1 MELVLFQLKVKQT
14 NMTYEYLCR
23 FLLRFGLSWR
33 FFAFAFLSNAIAG
46 TAIAAAPNIQGNV
59 NIEVEVGNVVNYA
72 EATGSVAQVAI
83 ASVSEGSI
91 GGFTAAVSVG
101 DVINYASGNGSCS
114 QVLIGSVGVPSCVAG
129 DATATEAPP
138 PPPP

>member
-1 MELVLFQLKVKQT
+1 MAPVPSQLRVKRT
-14 NMTYEYLCR
+14 NMANSVFHC
-23 FLLRFGLSWR
+23 
-33 FFAFAFLSNAIAG
+33 FLSVCVWMLSGFALS
-46 TAIAAAPNIQGNV
+46 AAPNIQGNV

-83 ASVSEGSI
+83 ASVSEGDI
-91 GGFTAAVSVG
+91 GGFTAVVSVG

-129 DATATEAPP
+129 DATGTEAPP
-138 PPPP
+138 PP